1 MTTSWERGRP
11 ARTGPAQLRLSLP
24 LRSTGNGTV
33 PGLLCKGCSRFV
45 PPITPPLRGSRR
57 SRAARRRLMRWG
69 VKAGPPGCSAGSTGP
84 RAHASAAM
92 RTPPSRLNVTSAE
105 FLQNLP
111 AGDILPRL
119 RRSKRKACRTSFL
132 GRPGLTAASPLSPK
146 PQHCRETGLL
156 KDNPRAP
163 ARGSSG
169 AANAAAALS
178 RGRKPMETATPPSR
192 VGGDSNPPWCS
203 IANKPGRAQRSLYP
217 ECSPKK
223 SLDVRQMNS
232 IW

>member
-1 MTTSWERGRP
+1 MFPVCAANHSPLEGESQKPSRQAKADAVGGESRTARLQRGIHTTPGSRLRCHEDAAFTVERDFR
-11 ARTGPAQLRLSLP
+11 R
-24 LRSTGNGTV
+24 
-33 PGLLCKGCSRFV
+33 V
-45 PPITPPLRGSRR
+45 PPKS
-57 SRAARRRLMRWG
+57 
-69 VKAGPPGCSAGSTGP
+69 PG
-84 RAHASAAM
+84 
-92 RTPPSRLNVTSAE
+92 
-105 FLQNLP
+105 
-111 AGDILPRL
+111 GDILPRL

-203 IANKPGRAQRSLYP
+203 IANRPGRAQRSLYP